1 MNEIYHLKSYMR
13 ENNMSQRDVADML
26 GISEAAVSRYI
37 SFDRRPSADIQKKI
51 CTILGIET
59 IASMDICEMK
69 KTIERLLKENLKH
82 YTSTEKLH
90 LIGILSG

>member
-1 MNEIYHLKSYMR
+1 MNEIYHLKSYMK
-13 ENNMSQRDVADML
+13 ENSLTQRDVADIL

-37 SFDRRPSADIQKKI
+37 SFDRRPSTDIQKKI

-59 IASMDICEMK
+59 IASRDVCEMK
-69 KTIERLLKENLKH
+69 KIIERLLKENLRH